1 MDVDELMTRAA
12 IQYDAGS
19 ASAALSFTRVALGC
33 KQTDRMYWLAVMY
46 ACAAHDVASARLYF
60 PKVPS
65 NLQSGLETKCQREN
79 LDVRS
84 RKVD

>member
-1 MDVDELMTRAA
+1 
-12 IQYDAGS
+12 
-19 ASAALSFTRVALGC
+19 
-33 KQTDRMYWLAVMY
+33 MY

-65 NLQSGLETKCQREN
+65 GLQSGLEAKCQREN

-84 RKVD
+84 R